1 MATYSRAKY
10 DPFLERFFSRIPEEV
25 ALTFSEDQLRAIKR
39 AFVHTEGRGHS
50 VDLRLSF
57 WFLTRFYMVLL
68 FGPERRDRARR
79 RRDRNVHPIGTV
91 ANLMMMAIF
100 LSVIG
105 MSLLGL
111 LYLLKSL
118 LGIDLIPNMSLGI
131 WQAVRE
137 QFQFMLR

>member
-1 MATYSRAKY
+1 MATYSRAKF
-10 DPFLERFFSRIPEEV
+10 DPFLERFFSRIPEDV
-25 ALTFSEDQLRAIKR
+25 ALSFSEDQLRAIKR

-68 FGPERRDRARR
+68 LGPERRDRARR
-79 RRDRNVHPIGTV
+79 RRDRGAHPVGTLANLVMMVVFVGVIGT
-91 ANLMMMAIF
+91 
-100 LSVIG
+100 SV
-105 MSLLGL
+105 LGL

-118 LGIDLIPNMSLGI
+118 LGIDLIPDMSLGI

>member
-1 MATYSRAKY
+1 MATYSRAKF
-10 DPFLERFFSRIPEEV
+10 DPFLERFFSRIPEDV
-25 ALTFSEDQLRAIKR
+25 ALSFSEEQLRAIKR

-68 FGPERRDRARR
+68 LGPERRNRARR
-79 RRDRNVHPIGTV
+79 RRDRSAHPVGTLANLVMMVVFVGFIGT
-91 ANLMMMAIF
+91 
-100 LSVIG
+100 SV
-105 MSLLGL
+105 LGL

-118 LGIDLIPNMSLGI
+118 LGIDLIPDMSLGI